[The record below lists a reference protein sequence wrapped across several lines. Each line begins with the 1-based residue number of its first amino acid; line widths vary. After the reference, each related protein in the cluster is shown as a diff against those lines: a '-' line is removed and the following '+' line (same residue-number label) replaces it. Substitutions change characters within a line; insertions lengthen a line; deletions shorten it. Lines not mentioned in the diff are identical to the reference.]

1 MKGFE
6 NGKKTRRLSKEEFK
20 RQLID
25 SIINTDI
32 IETEELNEKDVKAEK
47 SEMTAAMIKQHEKH
61 DKNRITRCL
70 LNMIL
75 NFLSNL

>member
-1 MKGFE
+1 MFQICGIVVIFCLQLMKGFE

-47 SEMTAAMIKQHEKH
+47 SEVTAAMIKQHEK
-61 DKNRITRCL
+61 IT
-70 LNMIL
+70 
-75 NFLSNL
+75 

>member
-1 MKGFE
+1 MDCSTE
-6 NGKKTRRLSKEEFK
+6 NKKY
-20 RQLID
+20 Q
-25 SIINTDI
+25 
-32 IETEELNEKDVKAEK
+32 IE
-47 SEMTAAMIKQHEKH
+47 SFMIKQHEKH

>member
-47 SEMTAAMIKQHEKH
+47 SEMTAAMIKQHEK
-61 DKNRITRCL
+61 IT
-70 LNMIL
+70 
-75 NFLSNL
+75 